1 MIGVAWGYVEY
12 SHSGSEAVSLPFPH
26 RPIDVADVVAFL
38 ASEDSGYI
46 TGASVEVSGMRPSW
60 GGGTDGTEK
69 HNLYC
74 WNEKVRGPCSPF
86 SRPGTE
92 VGPYPYTSQV
102 THAPVPMCLPLSGG
116 LFL

>member
-1 MIGVAWGYVEY
+1 MWLGVMWEY

-60 GGGTDGTEK
+60 GRADGTEK

-92 VGPYPYTSQV
+92 VGAYPYTSPV
-102 THAPVPMCLPLSGG
+102 THAPVLMFLPLSGG